1 MVMVGRQTFLCMGGV
16 CLAFHCR
23 RGSWSVLGHL
33 NLREMMRQTT
43 GSYHPKG
50 SSGPGACKNVF
61 CLANGTLAL
70 GKHFAGGA
78 QACVASFGVGL
89 GRSELSESE

>member
-1 MVMVGRQTFLCMGGV
+1 VGYHNGDGEQADFSLRGGV

-33 NLREMMRQTT
+33 NLRKMMRQTT

-61 CLANGTLAL
+61 L
-70 GKHFAGGA
+70 GENF
-78 QACVASFGVGL
+78 QVQ
-89 GRSELSESE
+89 SEMRDEILVYNPFLSN